1 MPVDNKTEALLTAL
15 RKKTDTELDA
25 LLAAA
30 LKAEDDTEKGEDY
43 VSAIM
48 EVIGER
54 ENRNTVSQA
63 EIDAAWEDMKQRISA
78 IEPADTG
85 TAPAPAPAQSSSDK
99 HARNMSKSSRLSR
112 CCAAAAALLLV
123 FYGTAYALGFNVFQ
137 AIADWTAQQFGF
149 VSVGEPDV
157 EPPEEDPFRNLRLML
172 EEKCDIPGVPTWAP
186 EGTTE
191 IETVS
196 VTSRSDRTT
205 LRCGYKSGDMEFT
218 VHIVIYDSRPDNYT
232 TTYQKEDV
240 EPYPYDAG
248 GITHYLMGNNKQRSA
263 AWSNDRLEGHIQG
276 TLSLNDLEKMID
288 SIYAE

>member
-15 RKKTDTELDA
+15 RKKTDAELDA

-30 LKAEDDTEKGEDY
+30 LKAKDDTEEGEDY
-43 VSAIM
+43 VPAIM

-63 EIDAAWEDMKQRISA
+63 ELDAAWEDMKQRISA

-123 FYGTAYALGFNVFQ
+123 FCGTAYALGFNVFQ

-149 VSVGEPDV
+149 VSVGDHDV
-157 EPPEEDPFRNLRLML
+157 EDEGPFWGLRLML
-172 EEKCDIPGVPTWAP
+172 EEICDIPGIPTWAP
-186 EGTTE
+186 EGTIANQDIK
-191 IETVS
+191 IED
-196 VTSRSDRTT
+196 RSNRVVIQ
-205 LRCGYKSGDMEFT
+205 CGYEANGHEFT
-218 VHIVIYDSRPDNYT
+218 IRFVVYDSLSEDRT
-232 TTYQKEDV
+232 TTYQKEESDPQHY
-240 EPYPYDAG
+240 EAG
-248 GITHYLMGNNKQRSA
+248 GITHHLMDNGKQCSA

-276 TLSLNDLEKMID
+276 TLSLDDLEKMID